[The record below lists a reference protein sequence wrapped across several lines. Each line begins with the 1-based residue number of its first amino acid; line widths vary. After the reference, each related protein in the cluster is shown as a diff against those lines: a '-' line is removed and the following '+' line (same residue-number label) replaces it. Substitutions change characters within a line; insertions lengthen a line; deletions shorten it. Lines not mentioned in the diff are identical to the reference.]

1 MKQCGIQYM
10 EKNPQ
15 IPLSILRIFFVS
27 LRFFRFILLI
37 SRARIYTVD
46 PVFAKTSPKRSF
58 SVIENKRFGLVFAIS
73 GSINSDTVSFRFRF
87 FFIAILRFFFV
98 SLRFLRLFPVHFRFR
113 FLLFHFHAKHA
124 KSCLFFVSKPVEILA
139 SISIFASKA
148 KTRAP

>member
-1 MKQCGIQYM
+1 M

-15 IPLSILRIFFVS
+15 IPLSILRFFFVS

-46 PVFAKTSPKRSF
+46 PVFAKTSPQRSF

-87 FFIAILRFFFV
+87 FFFLSDFAVLFRFASIFSLISRSFSLQIFAV
-98 SLRFLRLFPVHFRFR
+98 SLPCKTREIM
-113 FLLFHFHAKHA
+113 
-124 KSCLFFVSKPVEILA
+124 LFFVSKPVEILA
-139 SISIFASKA
+139 SI
-148 KTRAP
+148 